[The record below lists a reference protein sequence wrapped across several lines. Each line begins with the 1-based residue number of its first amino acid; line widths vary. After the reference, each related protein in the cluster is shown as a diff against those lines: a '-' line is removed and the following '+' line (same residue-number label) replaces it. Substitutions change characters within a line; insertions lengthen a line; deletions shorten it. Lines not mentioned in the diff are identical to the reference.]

1 MKLLR
6 KIGVS
11 LVYQEGIAGTRLF
24 GEENRED
31 IGGGQATLRNTPL
44 CWPRA
49 LHQQSNPL

>member
-31 IGGGQATLRNTPL
+31 IGGGQATPL

-49 LHQQSNPL
+49 LHQQSNPV